1 MFPIPLGDNPDGI
14 TIPVLVVPG
23 ASRREV
29 VGVHGDRLRVRVT
42 APPEK
47 GRANE
52 EVAVLLTELFGV
64 SALLAKGGSS
74 RRKLFLLEGLDKPR
88 VHRILDELEGR

>member
-1 MFPIPLGDNPDGI
+1 MLPIPLGDNPGGV

-42 APPEK
+42 ATPEK
-47 GRANE
+47 GRANK

-64 SALLAKGGSS
+64 SA
-74 RRKLFLLEGLDKPR
+74 GLDK
-88 VHRILDELEGR
+88 VV

>member
-1 MFPIPLGDNPDGI
+1 MLPIPLGSNPDGV

-47 GRANE
+47 GRASE
-52 EVAVLLTELFGV
+52 EGISSHGSFVGLGV
-64 SALLAKGGSS
+64 EGG
-74 RRKLFLLEGLDKPR
+74 LEGLEDTRRPGR
-88 VHRILDELEGR
+88 GPGWQAHLRRTEL

>member
-1 MFPIPLGDNPDGI
+1 MFPIPLGDNPDGV

-29 VGVHGDRLRVRVT
+29 VGVYGDRLRVRVT

-47 GRANE
+47 GRANK

-64 SALLAKGGSS
+64 SARLVKGGSS
-74 RRKLFLLEGLDKPR
+74 RRKLFLLAGLDR
-88 VHRILDELEGR
+88 SQVHRILDELEGR

>member
-1 MFPIPLGDNPDGI
+1 MLPIPLGDNPDGV

-64 SALLAKGGSS
+64 SASLTTGGSS

-88 VHRILDELEGR
+88 VRRRLNELEGR

>member
-1 MFPIPLGDNPDGI
+1 MLPIPLGDNPDGV

-29 VGVHGDRLRVRVT
+29 VGVHRLRVRVT
-42 APPEK
+42 ATPEK

-64 SALLAKGGSS
+64 SARLAKGGIEPAQAVST
-74 RRKLFLLEGLDKPR
+74 RKAR
-88 VHRILDELEGR
+88 

>member
-1 MFPIPLGDNPDGI
+1 MFPIPLGDNPDGV

-47 GRANE
+47 GRANK
-52 EVAVLLTELFGV
+52 EVSVLLTELFGV
-64 SALLAKGGSS
+64 SARLAKGGSS

-88 VHRILDELEGR
+88 VRRILNELEGR